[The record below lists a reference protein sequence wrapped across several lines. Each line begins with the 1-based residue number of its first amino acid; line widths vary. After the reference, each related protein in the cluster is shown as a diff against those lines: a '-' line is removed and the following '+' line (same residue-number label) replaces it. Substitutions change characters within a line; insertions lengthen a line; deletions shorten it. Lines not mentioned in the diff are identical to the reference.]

1 MKKISRETQNK
12 RSVPKCNALLL
23 LNQRRDLNLFLFIKK
38 FAQNMIKSNFD
49 EKIA

>member
-1 MKKISRETQNK
+1 MKKISRETQNT
-12 RSVPKCNALLL
+12 RSVLKCNAL

-38 FAQNMIKSNFD
+38 SFAQNMIKSNFD

>member
-1 MKKISRETQNK
+1 MKKISRETQNT
-12 RSVPKCNALLL
+12 RSVPKCNAL

-38 FAQNMIKSNFD
+38 YAQNMIKSNFD